1 MNKISV
7 ATALFV
13 LDGAEPAHDAA
24 AAADLLFA
32 SEIDWSILAVIAEH
46 PQFTTG
52 ATGFAGPVLTPEQME
67 SLATADLMAG
77 DAAAAA
83 TAQAFG
89 PRPVIQS
96 VRRGQP
102 AQAVARYLAE
112 NPTDLVVVDSP
123 HLAEKLV
130 DDGIV
135 PVLVVPLDGLESIGG
150 PVLLAID
157 DSPLD
162 DVVTSAATRLFDPST
177 TDFVAVH
184 IDAARSFAQSLPVAT
199 LMPGAAGASMVSTIV
214 DDIQSA
220 SVAAENVA
228 GQAVARAELSHAET
242 VGEVGDPASVILATA
257 EERGASMIVLGT
269 HNRGWLSRLF
279 RPSVADAVLQQTQRP
294 VLVMSA
300 PDDSNTR

>member
-1 MNKISV
+1 MNKINV

-13 LDGAEPAHDAA
+13 LDGVDSAHDAV
-24 AAADLLFA
+24 AAADQLFA
-32 SEIDWSILAVIAEH
+32 SEIDWSILAVVAEH

-67 SLATADLMAG
+67 SLAMADVMAG

-83 TAQAFG
+83 TAQPFG
-89 PRPVIQS
+89 SRPVAQS
-96 VRRGQP
+96 VARGRP
-102 AQAVARYLAE
+102 AQAVGRYLAE

-123 HLAEKLV
+123 HLAEELV

-135 PVLVVPLDGLESIGG
+135 PVLVVPSDGLVSVDG

-162 DVVTSAATRLFDPST
+162 DFVTSTATRLFDPST

-184 IDAARSFAQSLPVAT
+184 IDAARSLTQSFPVAT
-199 LMPGAAGASMVSTIV
+199 LV

-220 SVAAENVA
+220 SVEAENVA
-228 GQAVARAELSHAET
+228 GQAVARAAFSHVET
-242 VGEVGDPASVILATA
+242 VGEVGDPASGILATA
-257 EERGASMIVLGT
+257 EERDVSMIVLGT

-279 RPSVADAVLQQTQRP
+279 RPSVADAVLQQTQRA

-300 PDDSNTR
+300 PDDSDTG

>member
-1 MNKISV
+1 MNKINV
-7 ATALFV
+7 ASALFV
-13 LDGAEPAHDAA
+13 LDGVDSAHDAVA
-24 AAADLLFA
+24 AAGLLFA

-67 SLATADLMAG
+67 SLAMADLMAG
-77 DAAAAA
+77 EAAAAA

-89 PRPVIQS
+89 PRPVAQS
-96 VRRGQP
+96 VARGQP
-102 AQAVARYLAE
+102 AQAVGRYLAE

-123 HLAEKLV
+123 HLAEELV

-135 PVLVVPLDGLESIGG
+135 PVLVMPSDGLQSVGG
-150 PVLLAID
+150 PILLAID

-162 DVVTSAATRLFDPST
+162 DVVTSAASRLFDPST

-184 IDAARSFAQSLPVAT
+184 IDAARSLVQSFPLAT
-199 LMPGAAGASMVSTIV
+199 LV

-220 SVAAENVA
+220 SVEAENVA
-228 GQAVARAELSHAET
+228 GQAVAHAALSHAEA
-242 VGEVGDPASVILATA
+242 VGEVGDPASGILATA
-257 EERGASMIVLGT
+257 SERDASMIVLGT

-300 PDDSNTR
+300 PDDSNTG

>member
-1 MNKISV
+1 MNKINV

-13 LDGAEPAHDAA
+13 LDGPNPAPDAA

-52 ATGFAGPVLTPEQME
+52 ATGFAGPVLTPQQME

-83 TAQAFG
+83 TAQAIG
-89 PRPVIQS
+89 PRPVKQL

-102 AQAVARYLAE
+102 ALSVGRYLDE

-123 HLAEKLV
+123 HLAGDLV

-135 PVLVVPLDGLESIGG
+135 PVLVVPSDSLKPTDG

-157 DSPLD
+157 ESPLD
-162 DVVTSAATRLFDPST
+162 DVVTSSATRLFDPST
-177 TDFVAVH
+177 TNFVTVH
-184 IDAARSFAQSLPVAT
+184 VDAARPVAQSLPENIT
-199 LMPGAAGASMVSTIV
+199 GQTAAH
-214 DDIQSA
+214 
-220 SVAAENVA
+220 AAV
-228 GQAVARAELSHAET
+228 SHAET
-242 VGEVGDPASVILATA
+242 VVGAPDPASGILATA
-257 EERGASMIVLGT
+257 QQRDASMIVLGT

-279 RPSVADAVLQQTQRP
+279 QPSVADAVLQHTQRP
-294 VLVMSA
+294 VLLMSA

>member
-1 MNKISV
+1 MNKINV

-13 LDGAEPAHDAA
+13 LDGVEPAHDAA

-67 SLATADLMAG
+67 SLAMADLMAG

-102 AQAVARYLAE
+102 SQEVGRYLAE

-135 PVLVVPLDGLESIGG
+135 PVLVVPSDGLGSIGG

-162 DVVTSAATRLFDPST
+162 DVVTSTATRLFDPST

-184 IDAARSFAQSLPVAT
+184 IDAARSVARSLPFAP
-199 LMPGAAGASMVSTIV
+199 LV

-220 SVAAENVA
+220 SVEAENVA
-228 GQAVARAELSHAET
+228 GQAVARAALSHAET
-242 VGEVGDPASVILATA
+242 VGEAGDPASGILATA
-257 EERGASMIVLGT
+257 EERDASMIVLGT

-300 PDDSNTR
+300 PDDIGVPTESGTSTS

>member
-13 LDGAEPAHDAA
+13 LDGAEPAHDTA

-32 SEIDWSILAVIAEH
+32 SEIEWSILAVIAEH

-52 ATGFAGPVLTPEQME
+52 ATGFAGEVLTPQQME

-102 AQAVARYLAE
+102 AQVVARYLAE

-135 PVLVVPLDGLESIGG
+135 PVLVVPSDGRESIGG

-162 DVVTSAATRLFDPST
+162 DVVTSTATRLFDPST

-184 IDAARSFAQSLPVAT
+184 IDAARSVAQSLPVAT
-199 LMPGAAGASMVSTIV
+199 LTPGAAGASMVSTLV

-242 VGEVGDPASVILATA
+242 VGEAGDPASGILATA
-257 EERGASMIVLGT
+257 EERDASMIVLGT

-300 PDDSNTR
+300 PDDSNTG

>member
-1 MNKISV
+1 MNKINI

-13 LDGAEPAHDAA
+13 LDGPNPAPDSA

-32 SEIDWSILAVIAEH
+32 SEIDWSILAIVAEH

-52 ATGFAGPVLTPEQME
+52 ATGFAGPVLTPQEIE
-67 SLATADLMAG
+67 SLAMTDLMAG

-83 TAQAFG
+83 TARAFG
-89 PRPVIQS
+89 PRPVVQS

-102 AQAVARYLAE
+102 ARAVGRYLDE

-123 HLAEKLV
+123 HLAGDLV

-135 PVLVVPLDGLESIGG
+135 PVLVVPSDGMKSTGG
-150 PVLLAID
+150 PVLVAID

-162 DVVTSAATRLFDPST
+162 DVVTASATRLFDPTT
-177 TDFVAVH
+177 TDFITVH
-184 IDAARSFAQSLPVAT
+184 IDAARSVAR
-199 LMPGAAGASMVSTIV
+199 LRP
-214 DDIQSA
+214 
-220 SVAAENVA
+220 ENVA
-228 GQAVARAELSHAET
+228 GQSVAHAAVGHTET
-242 VGEVGDPASVILATA
+242 VAEAGDPASGILAEA
-257 EERGASMIVLGT
+257 EDREASMIVLGT

-294 VLVMSA
+294 VLLMSS
-300 PDDSNTR
+300 PDD

>member
-1 MNKISV
+1 MNKIKV

-13 LDGAEPAHDAA
+13 LDGVDPAHDAS

-83 TAQAFG
+83 TAHAFG

-102 AQAVARYLAE
+102 AQEVGRYLAE

-130 DDGIV
+130 DNGIV
-135 PVLVVPLDGLESIGG
+135 PVLVVPSDCLESIGG

-162 DVVTSAATRLFDPST
+162 DVVTSTATRLFDPST

-184 IDAARSFAQSLPVAT
+184 IDAARSVAQSLPVAT
-199 LMPGAAGASMVSTIV
+199 LTPGAAGASMVSTLI
-214 DDIQSA
+214 DDIESA
-220 SVAAENVA
+220 SVEAENVA
-228 GQAVARAELSHAET
+228 GHAVARAALSHAET
-242 VGEVGDPASVILATA
+242 VGEAGDPASGILATA
-257 EERGASMIVLGT
+257 QERDASMIVLGT

-294 VLVMSA
+294 VLVMST
-300 PDDSNTR
+300 PDDSNTA